1 MAATAGHIS
10 LVEPPVRAPAEPE
23 RRGERSGSRAVWL
36 IALCCLAAALRL
48 GREALIPLGLA
59 VLVACVLSGA
69 VEGLR
74 RWRVPRALSAMLLL
88 VLLSLGLAATI
99 DLIASPAQAWL
110 QKSPQVLRTIE
121 QKARPAQ
128 SIVRRLDYIARRATA
143 LASAVGGGT
152 SAPASPAPAAPA
164 ASLTAIDIFAA
175 TGSAAVALVTVLAF
189 AFLLL
194 AGGPSALARLTCAL
208 GARVHSTHALE
219 IIDTIRREV
228 SRYYGT
234 LLLINL
240 AFAAVTAGV
249 LWLLGLPN
257 PALWGVLAGL
267 LNFIPYLGPAVCVTV
282 LTLVGLVTFA
292 GVAHVLLVAAAYL
305 VLATVEGHLIEPL
318 FLGRRLHLNPVVV
331 LLGVWSGGWLWGV
344 AGVVLALPVLLALK
358 IATRMTAGTARQP

>member
-23 RRGERSGSRAVWL
+23 RRGERGSRAVWV

-175 TGSAAVALVTVLAF
+175 TGSAQPFSTDEDDDADFNDLDPDSVDEDMRRFLAQCDVSRSIVEGADSLEQEAANAKDAVALRWIMVHMIEEYARHNGH
-189 AFLLL
+189 ADLL
-194 AGGPSALARLTCAL
+194 REQID
-208 GARVHSTHALE
+208 GA
-219 IIDTIRREV
+219 
-228 SRYYGT
+228 
-234 LLLINL
+234 
-240 AFAAVTAGV
+240 
-249 LWLLGLPN
+249 
-257 PALWGVLAGL
+257 
-267 LNFIPYLGPAVCVTV
+267 
-282 LTLVGLVTFA
+282 VG
-292 GVAHVLLVAAAYL
+292 
-305 VLATVEGHLIEPL
+305 E
-318 FLGRRLHLNPVVV
+318 
-331 LLGVWSGGWLWGV
+331 
-344 AGVVLALPVLLALK
+344 
-358 IATRMTAGTARQP
+358 